1 MVEIVLQNEASQHLG
16 SSVRG
21 LGTRS
26 LYPVQGELKNK
37 NTQKNAKVRFSGGEA
52 CHLFYV
58 ESSVHMHYK
67 QRPGKALKRNY
78 GLFLSSPKEEPVHWL
93 TLVAPISG
101 SDGNEST
108 CSAGNQGLIPGSGRS
123 PGGEN
128 GNPFQYSCLE
138 NPMDRG
144 VWQATVHEIGH
155 D

>member
-1 MVEIVLQNEASQHLG
+1 
-16 SSVRG
+16 
-21 LGTRS
+21 
-26 LYPVQGELKNK
+26 
-37 NTQKNAKVRFSGGEA
+37 
-52 CHLFYV
+52 
-58 ESSVHMHYK
+58 MHYK
-67 QRPGKALKRNY
+67 QRPGKSPKCNY
-78 GLFLSSPKEEPVHWL
+78 RLFLSSPKEEPVHWL

-101 SDGNEST
+101 SDGKEST

-144 VWQATVHEIGH
+144 AWQATVYGIGH